1 MSTSISTELFDET
14 MIQHPKKYKV
24 YLLNDDYTSMD
35 FVVDI
40 LIGLFHK
47 SFEQAEKIMLEIHK
61 KDRGLCGV
69 YSHEIAETKVM
80 QVLKRAKDSGFPLKA
95 TMEEE

>member
-1 MSTSISTELFDET
+1 MQTDISTELFDET
-14 MIQHPKKYKV
+14 MLQHPKKYKV

-40 LIGLFHK
+40 LISLFHK
-47 SFEQAEKIMLEIHK
+47 SFEEAEKIMLEIHK

-80 QVLKRAKDSGFPLKA
+80 QVQRHAKDSGFPLKA